1 MALKYGCDFK
11 TNNPHRVVW
20 KLNCKDVASLQTSMK
35 DLCTSLGIKLEK
47 DEDKTIIESI
57 QILGKEIVDTLKQ
70 GDVTIKNLLILDD
83 VTRET
88 CQCLQDFI
96 RECTTNPSSINLIAT
111 TFYPIFSDSEILE
124 ITGFTEEEALE
135 FLSEDK
141 SPSEKDKIEYIKLAK
156 SFSFLPLGLY
166 CARTY
171 MRHTHTTP
179 GKFNKLCATPV
190 LRQIEE
196 NRCITDDSEAVLNN
210 KTLFKGLLQFIG
222 ILQKNENSKVFDMIL
237 SLQFLEI
244 DEIPVLLFD
253 FLSSD
258 TDYANQ
264 AMETNNFIQAM
275 QTFSFG
281 KIEGEDDNRFLCTH
295 LAVIRALKIFTDQ
308 SLPPAPDTDVGSVTH
323 KHAPQRSSN
332 LLKQLLKAFMYVMD
346 KDNRSYVDLSR
357 NKIVVHH
364 AKSVLH
370 HADKLASKD
379 LSWRSDIEF
388 LLSLVYVHDLV
399 GYTYNFDNVL
409 NLAADHSNKAK
420 EYVFVILKL
429 DESEFG
435 NELEAECRKIENV
448 AQLDTYCKE
457 KAMTIFEAMK
467 RVVNE
472 NSEILKRVAQRF
484 ILNKHRVEDDILA
497 LSEILKNDLEREK
510 QLNDDEY
517 EALSKLKYAVPL
529 EDMKYLFLYE
539 LVFSTLYTHGRRL
552 FYLIEPV
559 NRIRARIF
567 CGYLYISHHISRLT
581 NGQFPKWKCLYS
593 MLTER
598 SGTLQQCI
606 EDRPAL
612 QQHNMATFQKVAD
625 RCETMLQEDTR
636 YYVFGVYK
644 MDTKQ
649 DEHNQA
655 IWLKQLIRC
664 YRNMLGCA
672 VDQSEKEDVTNKGRA
687 CVIRLQE
694 SLPSIENRTPFVSI
708 QFSIGE
714 FYDCIGDK
722 NSAEKIFESLTPD
735 VLLSQH
741 KDLTKDKLRKYEKKA
756 SILLI
761 KCLCENNKMDMAR
774 QLFQR
779 VKLKFQLSHDITEL
793 KIFEQIQKDYQL
805 S

>member
-1 MALKYGCDFK
+1 
-11 TNNPHRVVW
+11 
-20 KLNCKDVASLQTSMK
+20 
-35 DLCTSLGIKLEK
+35 
-47 DEDKTIIESI
+47 
-57 QILGKEIVDTLKQ
+57 
-70 GDVTIKNLLILDD
+70 
-83 VTRET
+83 
-88 CQCLQDFI
+88 
-96 RECTTNPSSINLIAT
+96 
-111 TFYPIFSDSEILE
+111 
-124 ITGFTEEEALE
+124 
-135 FLSEDK
+135 
-141 SPSEKDKIEYIKLAK
+141 
-156 SFSFLPLGLY
+156 
-166 CARTY
+166 
-171 MRHTHTTP
+171 
-179 GKFNKLCATPV
+179 
-190 LRQIEE
+190 
-196 NRCITDDSEAVLNN
+196 
-210 KTLFKGLLQFIG
+210 
-222 ILQKNENSKVFDMIL
+222 
-237 SLQFLEI
+237 
-244 DEIPVLLFD
+244 
-253 FLSSD
+253 
-258 TDYANQ
+258 
-264 AMETNNFIQAM
+264 
-275 QTFSFG
+275 
-281 KIEGEDDNRFLCTH
+281 
-295 LAVIRALKIFTDQ
+295 
-308 SLPPAPDTDVGSVTH
+308 
-323 KHAPQRSSN
+323 
-332 LLKQLLKAFMYVMD
+332 
-346 KDNRSYVDLSR
+346 
-357 NKIVVHH
+357 
-364 AKSVLH
+364 
-370 HADKLASKD
+370 
-379 LSWRSDIEF
+379 
-388 LLSLVYVHDLV
+388 
-399 GYTYNFDNVL
+399 
-409 NLAADHSNKAK
+409 
-420 EYVFVILKL
+420 VFVILKL
-429 DESEFG
+429 DESDFG
-435 NELEAECRKIENV
+435 NELKAECEKIENV
-448 AQLDTYCKE
+448 AQLDKYCKE

-467 RVVNE
+467 HVVNE
-472 NSEILKRVAQRF
+472 NSEILKRVAKRF
-484 ILNKHRVEDDILA
+484 ILNKHRAEDDILA

-517 EALSKLKYAVPL
+517 EALSKLNYVVPL

-559 NRIRARIF
+559 DPIKARIF
-567 CGYLYISHHISRLT
+567 CGYLYISHHISQLT

-625 RCETMLQEDTR
+625 RCEIMLQEDTR

-672 VDQSEKEDVTNKGRA
+672 VDQSEKEDVTNKGSA
-687 CVIRLQE
+687 CVKRLQE

-741 KDLTKDKLRKYEKKA
+741 EDLTKDKLRKYEKKA

-793 KIFEQIQKDYQL
+793 KIFQQIQKDYQL

>member
-1 MALKYGCDFK
+1 
-11 TNNPHRVVW
+11 
-20 KLNCKDVASLQTSMK
+20 
-35 DLCTSLGIKLEK
+35 
-47 DEDKTIIESI
+47 
-57 QILGKEIVDTLKQ
+57 
-70 GDVTIKNLLILDD
+70 
-83 VTRET
+83 
-88 CQCLQDFI
+88 
-96 RECTTNPSSINLIAT
+96 
-111 TFYPIFSDSEILE
+111 
-124 ITGFTEEEALE
+124 
-135 FLSEDK
+135 
-141 SPSEKDKIEYIKLAK
+141 
-156 SFSFLPLGLY
+156 
-166 CARTY
+166 
-171 MRHTHTTP
+171 
-179 GKFNKLCATPV
+179 
-190 LRQIEE
+190 
-196 NRCITDDSEAVLNN
+196 
-210 KTLFKGLLQFIG
+210 
-222 ILQKNENSKVFDMIL
+222 
-237 SLQFLEI
+237 
-244 DEIPVLLFD
+244 
-253 FLSSD
+253 
-258 TDYANQ
+258 
-264 AMETNNFIQAM
+264 
-275 QTFSFG
+275 
-281 KIEGEDDNRFLCTH
+281 
-295 LAVIRALKIFTDQ
+295 
-308 SLPPAPDTDVGSVTH
+308 
-323 KHAPQRSSN
+323 
-332 LLKQLLKAFMYVMD
+332 MYVMD
-346 KDNRSYVDLSR
+346 KDNRCKVDNSR
-357 NKIVVHH
+357 NQIMVQH

-379 LSWRSDIEF
+379 LSWRSDIEL

-399 GYTYNFDNVL
+399 GYIYNFDDIL

-429 DESEFG
+429 DESDFG
-435 NELEAECRKIENV
+435 NELKAECEKIENV
-448 AQLDTYCKE
+448 AQLDKYCKE

-467 RVVNE
+467 HIVNE
-472 NSEILKRVAQRF
+472 NSEILKRVAKRF
-484 ILNKHRVEDDILA
+484 ILNKHRAEDDILA

-517 EALSKLKYAVPL
+517 EALSKLNYVVPL

-559 NRIRARIF
+559 DPIKARIF
-567 CGYLYISHHISRLT
+567 CGYLYISHHISQLT

-625 RCETMLQEDTR
+625 RCEIMLQEDTR

-672 VDQSEKEDVTNKGRA
+672 VDQSEKEDVTNKGSA
-687 CVIRLQE
+687 CVKRLQE

-741 KDLTKDKLRKYEKKA
+741 EDLTKDKLRKYEKKA

-793 KIFEQIQKDYQL
+793 KIFQQIQKDYQL